1 MSTKVINLNKSFF
14 GGNDYESEDDS
25 EIENDEA
32 KNDDIEVKNDDEDDD
47 EDEDDDDDKEEEDD
61 DDEDDDDDDEAQED
75 KSNVGESEEDQ
86 DGGANLT
93 ADIVD
98 ELSMDPMFIVLCHF
112 LVSKKGNSLVDI
124 LDDIKDHLSHL
135 RKIFV
140 NDV

>member
-47 EDEDDDDDKEEEDD
+47 EDEDDDDDKE
-61 DDEDDDDDDEAQED
+61 DDDDDEAQED